1 VPRGV
6 AIPNVRER
14 LFEAAERVIEGPS
27 GLSGRAVTREAG
39 CATGLLYRHFGDFD
53 AFVAEFVLER
63 FQQVSAR
70 AAALPGQAGSGT
82 VAGNLAAAGGAL
94 FESNLLS
101 LLSLVTLR
109 PGSIG
114 KGPRR
119 RKNQTEGSVLRR
131 AFADYL
137 AAEQRLGR
145 VTPDADT
152 DALATALIATI
163 HHLLL
168 LLLLLLSHTRKADP
182 RRELRRV
189 INALV
194 AGITPPAQPDRRP
207 RRRAAR

>member
-1 VPRGV
+1 
-6 AIPNVRER
+6 
-14 LFEAAERVIEGPS
+14 
-27 GLSGRAVTREAG
+27 
-39 CATGLLYRHFGDFD
+39 
-53 AFVAEFVLER
+53 
-63 FQQVSAR
+63 
-70 AAALPGQAGSGT
+70 
-82 VAGNLAAAGGAL
+82 
-94 FESNLLS
+94 
-101 LLSLVTLR
+101 
-109 PGSIG
+109 
-114 KGPRR
+114 
-119 RKNQTEGSVLRR
+119 VLRR

-163 HHLLL
+163 HH
-168 LLLLLLSHTRKADP
+168 LLLLLSHTRKADP